1 MNKAEHFNNERL
13 HQLVLQLAD
22 GESHSGESLGKLLG
36 VSRAAV
42 WKSIKLL
49 EDSGIEIESVRGKG
63 YRIPQG
69 LSLLNKEDIQQ
80 YMEQPARQFYQSL
93 YLFSEVDSTNQFLLD
108 LSDSGQADYAS
119 VCLAERQLSGRG
131 RRGRKWVSPFGKNLY
146 CSVLWRFRQPLAA
159 LEGLSLV
166 VALSI
171 YKVLEEQGYHDI
183 SLKWP
188 NDILSQSKKL
198 AGILLEVRGDL
209 IDFCDVVIGF
219 GINVD
224 MPGKSGQ
231 AIDQAWTDLF
241 SISGETVDRN
251 VLVAAILNQLAQD
264 LPRFEQQG
272 FSAFQEAWNQRDGL
286 KGQAVNLLV
295 GKDTITGVAQ
305 GVDEK
310 GALLL
315 DHEGVVHSYH
325 AGEVSMRKIE
335 EAF

>member
-1 MNKAEHFNNERL
+1 MNKAGHFNNERMHL
-13 HQLVLQLAD
+13 LILQLAD

-49 EDSGIEIESVRGKG
+49 EDCGIEIERVRGKG
-63 YRIPQG
+63 YRIRQG
-69 LSLLNKEDIQQ
+69 LSLLDKEVIQQ
-80 YMEQPARQFYQSL
+80 YMEQSARQFYQSI
-93 YLFSEVDSTNQFLLD
+93 YLFSELDSTNQFLLD

-183 SLKWP
+183 GLKWP

-241 SISGETVDRN
+241 SLSGKSIDRN
-251 VLVAAILNQLAQD
+251 ILLAAILNQLAQD
-264 LPRFEQQG
+264 LLHFEQQG
-272 FSAFQEAWNQRDGL
+272 FSAFQEAWNERDGL
-286 KGQAVNLLV
+286 KGQAVTLLV
-295 GKDTITGVAQ
+295 GQDAINGVVR

-315 DHEGVVHSYH
+315 ENEGVMCCYH
-325 AGEVSMRKIE
+325 GGEVSVRTIE
-335 EAF
+335 ETT